1 MSWKSYLLGD
11 ILKRKKSIEKIL
23 PEKEYKLVTIKLY
36 HKGVCLRRVAKGSE
50 IGSTMSSIKEG
61 DFVLSGI
68 DARNGAFGI
77 VPKELD
83 GAIVTNDFWCLELDE
98 EILGREFFLYLT
110 STDFFDHICKQSSDG
125 TTQRIRLQ
133 KDKFLN
139 FRISIPSISEQSE
152 ILERLKNCGSKN
164 SSISSELNHQLDLV
178 KQLRQSF
185 LREAM
190 QGKLVKQD
198 SKDGNASD
206 LLKEIKIEKAK
217 LGKKEKPLSPIKNDE
232 IPFEIPENW
241 VWCRLGEIC
250 NLITSGSRDWAKY
263 YSKSGA
269 IFVRM
274 GNLSKDNFSLRM
286 DKIQRVAPSSNSEG
300 SRTKL
305 EENDIL
311 ISITGEVGN
320 LGLIPKNFGEA
331 YINQH
336 TALVRLNK
344 ILPTIFFCYCFL
356 TDFLKI
362 QFNAP
367 KRGMKNSFRLTDI
380 QYLTIPLP
388 PLSEQHRIVKKLE
401 ELMKYCDEL
410 EKNIQQSKSE
420 NEKLLQ
426 QVLREALSGEIK

>member
-11 ILKRKKSIEKIL
+11 VLKRKKSIEKIL

-83 GAIVTNDFWCLELDE
+83 GAIITNDFWCLELDE

-139 FRISIPSISEQSE
+139 FRISIPSISEQSK
-152 ILERLKNCGSKN
+152 ILERLKSCGSKN
-164 SSISSELNHQLDLV
+164 SSITSELTHQLDLV

-198 SKDGNASD
+198 PKDGNALD
-206 LLKEIKIEKAK
+206 LLEKIKIEKAK
-217 LGKKEKPLSPIKNDE
+217 LGKKEKSLPPIKNEE

-241 VWCRLGEIC
+241 VWCRLGDVINISSGDGLTSSQMDQNGRVPVYGGNGINGTHNKFNINKETIVVGRVGYYC
-250 NLITSGSRDWAKY
+250 GCVHLTQQYAWVTDNAFITSYPEK
-263 YSKSGA
+263 
-269 IFVRM
+269 
-274 GNLSKDNFSLRM
+274 
-286 DKIQRVAPSSNSEG
+286 
-300 SRTKL
+300 
-305 EENDIL
+305 
-311 ISITGEVGN
+311 
-320 LGLIPKNFGEA
+320 
-331 YINQH
+331 YIN
-336 TALVRLNK
+336 RE
-344 ILPTIFFCYCFL
+344 FL
-356 TDFLKI
+356 IQLLKWADLGKQQYAGSQPVI
-362 QFNAP
+362 SGIRVYP
-367 KRGMKNSFRLTDI
+367 KL
-380 QYLTIPLP
+380 IPLP
-388 PLSEQHRIVKKLE
+388 PLAEQNRIVKKLE
-401 ELMKYCDEL
+401 ELMKYCDDL
-410 EKNIQQSKSE
+410 ESNIKQSKE
-420 NEKLLQ
+420 QNEKLLQ
-426 QVLREALSGEIK
+426 QVLREALSGESSM

>member
-217 LGKKEKPLSPIKNDE
+217 LGKKEKPLSPIKNEE

-241 VWCRLGEIC
+241 VWCRLGEITD
-250 NLITSGSRDWAKY
+250 LKSGNQY
-263 YSKSGA
+263 LFSKSNKG
-269 IFVRM
+269 IMFIKVGDM
-274 GNLSKDNFSLRM
+274 NL
-286 DKIQRVAPSSNSEG
+286 
-300 SRTKL
+300 
-305 EENDIL
+305 
-311 ISITGEVGN
+311 VGN
-320 LGLIPKNFGEA
+320 EFEITTSTNYFDEQSINYKDLILAGS
-331 YINQH
+331 I
-336 TALVRLNK
+336 
-344 ILPTIFFCYCFL
+344 IF
-356 TDFLKI
+356 
-362 QFNAP
+362 P
-367 KRGMKNSFRLTDI
+367 KRGGAIATNKRRAVLKLPILVDSNTMAVMPSKKISFYYFFYWFSNIDLSKLGNEGVIPQVNNKD
-380 QYLTIPLP
+380 LNPLLIPLP